1 MEFWRILVESFA
13 RLLLRLHFDCDCDG
27 PDAKNVQH
35 NQKVGDCER
44 SRTRDG
50 LHGGWSWM
58 KFWQILVESESFA
71 RQLLRLHFDCDC
83 DSPDTRTCKTPRKVL

>member
-35 NQKVGDCER
+35 
-44 SRTRDG
+44 TRKWVIVRG
-50 LHGGWSWM
+50 RELEMVFMAAGPG
-58 KFWQILVESESFA
+58 
-71 RQLLRLHFDCDC
+71 
-83 DSPDTRTCKTPRKVL
+83 